1 MNEVPARLRE
11 RPWALIRRTVGDRE
25 AIRGKV
31 ERASHAL
38 VNYLFHRRVEDRLR
52 TLRELGLIEH
62 IPNRTQMFFGS
73 LDMFRFF
80 IVPCAADYYRSKD
93 IRFGFH
99 ALLRV
104 LDDPASMMDPT
115 GLVSHPDAII
125 GHLLQVTHA
134 DPVYDIQLLAAH
146 EGGIDEL
153 ERQLVLVLAGTHP
166 RSESIGAIIEDPDY
180 HVRLLE
186 YVREFRID
194 PHCTRLLRE
203 NIERNPEFK
212 VLADTFGSLP
222 TALDY
227 FASLPQRPLRALIRM
242 LRTHEFPGQASDPD
256 ALSAANDSDADSS
269 GRHAA

>member
-1 MNEVPARLRE
+1 MTEVPARLRE
-11 RPWALIRRTVGDRE
+11 RPWTLIRRTVGDRE
-25 AIRGKV
+25 AIRGKLG
-31 ERASHAL
+31 RASHAL
-38 VNYLFHRRVEDRLR
+38 VNYLIHRRVEDRLR
-52 TLRELGLIEH
+52 TLRELGLIER

-104 LDDPASMMDPT
+104 LDDPATMMDPT

-146 EGGIDEL
+146 EGGVDEL
-153 ERQLVLVLAGTHP
+153 EQQLEQILAGTHP
-166 RSESIGAIIEDPDY
+166 RGESIGAIVEDPGY
-180 HVRLLE
+180 HARLLE

-212 VLADTFGSLP
+212 VLAETFGSLP
-222 TALDY
+222 TALEY
-227 FASLPQRPLRALIRM
+227 FASLPPRPLRALIRL
-242 LRTHEFPGQASDPD
+242 LRTHEFPQDGLDRD
-256 ALSAANDSDADSS
+256 ALVAANDPDPGSS
-269 GRHAA
+269 GQRAA